1 MKNNIVILSLL
12 MLSCNLLKAQ
22 RSAAFN
28 WLEGTWV
35 IQTGKGAIV
44 EKWTLADDST
54 LKGQSFFVKDGK
66 DTIPQE
72 KIELSYRNGNWS
84 YIPTALG
91 QNNDQPVEFSIIFF
105 KGTEFVAENPAH
117 DFPQRIAYRRIKEQL
132 YASIEGKRNGKYGKQ
147 NFDFMR
153 KE

>member
-1 MKNNIVILSLL
+1 MRRKIL
-12 MLSCNLLKAQ
+12 LSCLLIICCHLAYAQ

-35 IQTGKGAIV
+35 FAAGKGMIV
-44 EKWTLADDST
+44 EKWQIADDST

-72 KIELSYRNGNWS
+72 KIELSYRNGSWA

-91 QNNDQPVEFSIIFF
+91 QNNDQPVVFSIIFF
-105 KGTEFVAENPAH
+105 RGTEFIAENPAH

-132 YASIEGKRNGKYGKQ
+132 LASIEGKRNGKFGKQ
-147 NFDFMR
+147 NFDFIR
-153 KE
+153 KD